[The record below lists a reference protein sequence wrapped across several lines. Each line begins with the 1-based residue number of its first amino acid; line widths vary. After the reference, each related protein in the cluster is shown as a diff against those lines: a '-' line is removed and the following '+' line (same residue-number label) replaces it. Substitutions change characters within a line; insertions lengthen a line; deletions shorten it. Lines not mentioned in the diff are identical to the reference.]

1 MREEFE
7 DLGVGMVAERLKH
20 EMSLFHVAEKM
31 FAETSEKR
39 MTYPK
44 RFEGLKTR
52 TIMKEVR
59 QGLKIIKKKNPLY
72 IEMPSLKEVG
82 NGQVKKEYDDKFINK
97 PADDEVLVNTPIT
110 DSLPKAG
117 LIEDID

>member
-1 MREEFE
+1 MRDDFE
-7 DLGVGMVAERLKH
+7 DLDVGMVAERLKH

-82 NGQVKKEYDDKFINK
+82 NGQVKKEYDDNFINK
-97 PADDEVLVNTPIT
+97 PVDDEVMVNIPIADT
-110 DSLPKAG
+110 QARAG
-117 LIEDID
+117 YIEDIK